1 MIFQYAGQK
10 FEDHRVSQ
18 QEWPTFKPK
27 TPFGQ
32 LPVLEV
38 DGKQL
43 AQSFAV
49 TRYLAKKFGLAG
61 KDDWE
66 SAQLD
71 SIADFQKDFE
81 NETRKYY
88 LMMAGFA
95 SGDKEIAYKEIFNPA
110 AEKHFPVL
118 NKLLKESGSGFFGK
132 SGPSWVDFYISD
144 RVTTYNGFAPEFF
157 KKHPEILAHADR
169 IHNLPQLKDYIKSRK
184 QTHI

>member
-1 MIFQYAGQK
+1 MILHYAKQE
-10 FEDHRVSQ
+10 FEDHRVSHE
-18 QEWPTFKPK
+18 EWPTFKTK

-32 LPVLEV
+32 MPVLEV

-49 TRYLAKKFGLAG
+49 FRYLGRKFHLAG

-71 SIADFQKDFE
+71 SIADFQKDF
-81 NETRKYY
+81 NSATGQFFSVN
-88 LMMAGFA
+88 AGFA
-95 SGDKEIAYKEIFNPA
+95 PGDKDKVYKEVYLPA

-118 NKLLKESGSGFFGK
+118 EKLLKESGSGFFGK
-132 SGPSWVDFYISD
+132 SGPSWVDFFIAE
-144 RVTTYNGFAPEFF
+144 RVTTEKGFAPEFF

-169 IHNLPQLKDYIKSRK
+169 VHNLPQLKDYIKTRK
-184 QTHI
+184 QSPF